1 MPTIVTH
8 LNPHLDEVVCVWM
21 VRRFLPRWSKCSV
34 KYIPTNPK
42 GGNVK
47 APDRDSSVMYIGVGR
62 GKFDEHKGNIDES
75 ATTLVHTFLVRE
87 KKIKLNLIEK
97 AALQEL
103 VAFVNDEDHGKHI
116 TNAHSEFSFAAANAF
131 MPKAGLKSVEILV
144 AGSTYLDG
152 VFECL
157 KEKHTLERDWKKNS
171 THKTAWGDAIAIQ
184 TEVSPKTVL
193 RRAAKDGVHT
203 AIVVNPKNKFRSIR
217 AVPESKADFTAA
229 FDRVRELEPHAEW
242 YLHHSKKMLICGSDV
257 ASNKILSKL
266 SLQKLVA
273 LIAV

>member
-21 VRRFLPRWSKCSV
+21 VRRFLPRWNKCVV

-47 APDRDSSVMYIGVGR
+47 APDRDPNTMYIGVGR
-62 GKFDEHKGNIDES
+62 GKFDEHKGNLDES
-75 ATTLVHTFLVRE
+75 ATTLVYKFLIGE

-103 VAFVNDEDHGKHI
+103 VAFANDEDHGKHI

-131 MPKAGLKSVEILV
+131 MPKAGLKSAAILD
-144 AGSTYLDG
+144 AGSAYLDG

-157 KEKHTLERDWKKNS
+157 KEKHTLERDWKKIKKF
-171 THKTAWGDAIAIQ
+171 KTSWGSAIAIQ

-193 RRAAKDGVHT
+193 RRAAKDGVHI
-203 AIVVNPKNKFRSIR
+203 AVVLNPKNKFRSIR
-217 AVPESKADFTAA
+217 AVPESQADFTAA
-229 FDRVRELEPHAEW
+229 FERAHATEPKAEW

-257 ASNKILSKL
+257 ASNLTLSKM
-266 SLQKLVA
+266 SLDKLIALVA
-273 LIAV
+273 V